1 MLRSDQVTAGACVVV
16 GALIFA
22 SSTDL
27 PTGAWSMPGAGMF
40 PKLLA
45 ALIIGFGLLLLLRAR
60 DSTPF
65 ANIDWGDLPH
75 AVRVAGITSVA
86 VTAYEVV
93 GFILTMTLM
102 MFALLVGA
110 ERQNVFRAGLYS
122 IGVTLLTY
130 FLFTVALKTPLEQGL
145 LKF

>member
-1 MLRSDQVTAGACVVV
+1 MLRSDHVTAGACVLV

-22 SSTDL
+22 TSTDL

-45 ALIIGFGLLLLLRAR
+45 ALIIGFGLLLLVRAR

-65 ANIDWGDLPH
+65 TEINWGDLPH
-75 AVRVAGITSVA
+75 ALRVGVITAVA
-86 VTAYEVV
+86 VAAYETV
-93 GFILTMTLM
+93 GFIVTMTLL
-102 MFALLVGA
+102 MFVLLVGA
-110 ERQNVFRAGLYS
+110 ERQNVFRAGLFS
-122 IGVTLLTY
+122 VGITLLTY
-130 FLFTVALKTPLEQGL
+130 FLFTVALKTPLEQGI